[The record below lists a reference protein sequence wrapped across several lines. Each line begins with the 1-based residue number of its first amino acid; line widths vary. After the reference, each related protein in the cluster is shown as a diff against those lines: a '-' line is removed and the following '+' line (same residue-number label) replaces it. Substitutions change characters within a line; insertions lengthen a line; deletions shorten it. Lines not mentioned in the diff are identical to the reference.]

1 MTAQTSTNVAAASSG
16 APDDIIY
23 PRLLV
28 FLLFHV
34 SVFAVIWT
42 GVRPVDIAIGIGLY
56 VLRMFAI
63 TAGYHRYFSHRTFRT
78 SRVFQFVLAFL
89 AQTSVQQGVL
99 WWAAKHRAHHKYSDT
114 QLDSHSPRQFGF
126 WFAHLGWI
134 FSRSKREADYG
145 LIKDLTAYPELVW
158 LNKYDLLPP
167 IVLGTVVW
175 LLAGWSGLVVGFIA
189 STVVLFHCTFFIN
202 SLAHVYGK
210 QRYVTGDDS
219 RNNWWLAILTLGEG
233 WHNNHHYYQSA
244 ARQGFRWYEIDIT
257 YYILRGLAAAGIVWD
272 LKAPPTEVVAN
283 VRRLPRPVVEK
294 TALDVA
300 CSFNIEELA
309 ARFRAVCAEAPTAA
323 ELIERACA
331 AWEASHVS
339 KDLVQ
344 RLRCVWAE
352 RSPAFAALGE
362 RAQEAVAAIA
372 AKQFPSIDALKARAR
387 GMLPQR
393 TPSLDEIAQRA
404 QDVLIEAV
412 LALDAEPALATS

>member
-1 MTAQTSTNVAAASSG
+1 MTPTAARAADTPVG

-23 PRLLV
+23 PRLIP
-28 FLLFHV
+28 FLLVHL
-34 SVFAVIWT
+34 SVLAVFWT
-42 GVRPVDIAIGIGLY
+42 GVRPVDVAIAFGLY

-63 TAGYHRYFSHRTFRT
+63 TAGYHRYFSHRSFRT
-78 SRVFQFVLAFL
+78 GRVFQFVLAFL
-89 AQTSVQQGVL
+89 AQASVQQGAL
-99 WWAAKHRAHHKYSDT
+99 WWAAKHRAHHKHSDT
-114 QLDSHSPRQFGF
+114 PEDIHSPRQFGF
-126 WFAHLGWI
+126 LFAHVGWI

-158 LNKYDLLPP
+158 LNKYDLVPP
-167 IVLGTVVW
+167 IVMGTVVW
-175 LLAGWSGLVVGFIA
+175 LLAGWSGLVVGFLA

-202 SLAHVYGK
+202 SLAHVHGK

-257 YYILRGLAAAGIVWD
+257 YYILKGLAAVGIVWD
-272 LKAPPTEVVAN
+272 LKAPPAEVVAN

-300 CSFNIEELA
+300 RSFNVEELA
-309 ARFRAVCAEAPTAA
+309 ARFRAARAEAPTAA
-323 ELIERACA
+323 ELVERARA

-339 KDLVQ
+339 EDMVQ
-344 RLRCVWAE
+344 RLRAAWAE

-362 RAQEAVAAIA
+362 RAQEAAAAMA
-372 AKQFPSIDALKARAR
+372 AMQLPSLDALKARAQ

-393 TPSLDEIAQRA
+393 TPSLDDIAQRA
-404 QDVLIEAV
+404 HDLLVEAA
-412 LALDAEPALATS
+412 LALDPEPALAMT